1 MTQKGAASMQ
11 AALLPIMRDYLIRFQ
26 QTAIK
31 ETGRR
36 PLTYLRAPMDEKL
49 VLPGCQRPGYAFWQP
64 IPWKDGNVPLGEA
77 ASRFHQSIV
86 DYLSMCQFLE
96 IRFHLPVAS
105 AGSPLSFLY
114 MRTFETYKNT
124 ESAPPKQAFQEAQ
137 LYSREHPTLPLSLC
151 MAATCDNAEPLLL
164 MLRAEDG
171 QAYIQYA
178 NRDAAPLYLKLTV
191 DRLLPKLQ
199 FVYDF

>member
-1 MTQKGAASMQ
+1 MQ
-11 AALLPIMRDYLIRFQ
+11 AAIMPIMRDYLIRFQ

-36 PLTYLRAPMDEKL
+36 PLTFLRVPMDEKL

-64 IPWKDGNVPLGEA
+64 IPWRDGSVPLGEHA
-77 ASRFHQSIV
+77 GRFHQSIV

-96 IRFHLPVAS
+96 IRFHLPVAPM
-105 AGSPLSFLY
+105 GSPLSFLFK
-114 MRTFETYKNT
+114 RTFETYKNT
-124 ESAPPKQAFQEAQ
+124 EASPPARAFEEAV
-137 LYSREHPTLPLSLC
+137 LYQREHPDLPLCFC
-151 MAATCDNAEPLLL
+151 MAATCDGGEPLLL

-171 QAYIQYA
+171 QAFIQYA
-178 NRDAAPLYLKLTV
+178 DRDADPLYLKLSV

-199 FVYDF
+199 FVYEL